1 MRRVKFILIVV
12 LLGALVP
19 SCTRVSNDKQPVTV
33 EFNQTHA
40 PINVEE
46 LGTAGEHQIYSLKK
60 DSIEYIVVCG
70 FRGGA
75 AIIKHE
81 LNQ

>member
-1 MRRVKFILIVV
+1 MRKVRFILIVV
-12 LLGALVP
+12 LLGVLVP
-19 SCTRVSNDKQPVTV
+19 SCTKVSNDTEKVIV
-33 EFNQTHA
+33 EFNQPSA
-40 PINVEE
+40 LIMVEE
-46 LGTAGEHQIYSLKK
+46 LGTAGTCQIFSLKK

-70 FRGGA
+70 FKGDA